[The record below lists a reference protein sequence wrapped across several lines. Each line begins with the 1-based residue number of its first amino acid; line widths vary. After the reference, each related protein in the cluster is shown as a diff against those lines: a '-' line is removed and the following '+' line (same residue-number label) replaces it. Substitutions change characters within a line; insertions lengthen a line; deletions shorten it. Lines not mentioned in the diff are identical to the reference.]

1 MYILSAK
8 SCAPP
13 DDPFTIGCFHHL
25 IGRANQGLNPPVP
38 GVSPHSK
45 PLLRHGQGRHFREHF
60 REGRHF
66 RQHFRQGRQLRQC
79 RQLRQGRQLRQVDI
93 DSEAQRKVQTDTNT
107 LTITL
112 WVVCCARRGQWAVE
126 GCRASCP
133 ARVVSITET
142 DSDLKGVFCF
152 VAEACWSTSSST
164 QLVV

>member
-66 RQHFRQGRQLRQC
+66 RQHF
-79 RQLRQGRQLRQVDI
+79 RQGRQLRQVDI

>member
-25 IGRANQGLNPPVP
+25 IGRTNQGLNPPVP

-66 RQHFRQGRQLRQC
+66 RQHF
-79 RQLRQGRQLRQVDI
+79 RQGRQLRQVDI

>member
-1 MYILSAK
+1 VYILSAK

-66 RQHFRQGRQLRQC
+66 RQHF
-79 RQLRQGRQLRQVDI
+79 RQGRQLRQVDI